1 MKKYLIV
8 SNIWGIEWDNIL
20 EGCYV
25 NIVEADSPMEAANK
39 GSQSRTYVVGEVHEP
54 YRPYKYEAYPYAIS
68 VIDAVHGCNT
78 EPADPKKYSKK
89 NKEYVMG
96 VHKLYADFR
105 MLKPKLYAVGQ
116 EVGGLMECPEV
127 NVEGIEIIEA
137 RNPFEAADIY
147 NFKYKCDFFMACVAA
162 VIEDGTPT
170 NISRYAKLDDIYK
183 AMDEYG
189 KTHPIKLASDDFAV
203 KGEPDMVPNQ
213 TTIKDIPTDAIYRA
227 AAKDMISHMRVN
239 SEGLLGVKCD
249 VDVDGKRVHIFATT
263 DEDIVCVKKSV
274 LQKVIKDLDTV

>member
-1 MKKYLIV
+1 M
-8 SNIWGIEWDNIL
+8 EWDNIL

-39 GSQSRTYVVGEVHEP
+39 GSQSRTYVVGEVYEP
-54 YRPYKYEAYPYAIS
+54 YRPYRYDPYPYAIF
-68 VIDAVHGCNT
+68 VMDAVHGCNT
-78 EPADPKKYSKK
+78 EPADPTKYSRK

-116 EVGGLMECPEV
+116 ECGGLMECPEV
-127 NVEGIEIIEA
+127 TVEGIEIIQA
-137 RNPFEAADIY
+137 RNPVEATNIY
-147 NFKYKCDFFMACVAA
+147 NFKHNCTFFMAGVAA
-162 VIEDGTPT
+162 VIEDGKPT
-170 NISRYAKLDDIYK
+170 NVNRYAKLDDIYK
-183 AMDEYG
+183 AIDEYG
-189 KTHPIKLASDDFAV
+189 KTHPIKQNIDDSAGN
-203 KGEPDMVPNQ
+203 GEPV
-213 TTIKDIPTDAIYRA
+213 DAVYRA

-239 SEGLLGVKCD
+239 SAGLLGVKCD

-274 LQKVIKDLDTV
+274 LQKVIDDLDSV